1 MISNQKKIEM
11 DLAKESIVEKMTTND
26 IKFNWKLERK
36 QFTTT
41 IFNKLKMTEKVDIRK
56 VYGFIQNEMG
66 ITYSTPKGNTFP
78 TELEHI
84 KKFATLLS
92 KSLEL
97 FQTSHILPKHKW
109 GRVIPSLYLSLCVFH
124 RPTRHSFADDNYI
137 DIDME
142 NAHPTIIYNICKKN
156 EIEKPTLKK
165 YIDNPKYYRALIKEH
180 HNCDKDI
187 AKQLPIIIMFGGTYS
202 TWIKENNITENDGN
216 KLAEI
221 VLLESEIRDVIEIVY
236 TNNPDI
242 KKDVLKQNPNHWR
255 NENEAKRGVMGLWC
269 QTLERHI
276 QEQTIL
282 YLVLTKKFK
291 IEEVI
296 PSQDG
301 FMILKERFYEDII
314 PDVNRNCIENIG
326 IPIKFV
332 IKPFDEKYEIPLV
345 EGELS
350 FDEWIDNISVKKLAD
365 YFLDEKMFKNYII
378 RYNDNL
384 YIYYG
389 EMENGIIKNGRWYD
403 ETNEKRRHKITRYIS
418 ENLYETISHS
428 IKSQITLK
436 KDDREY
442 ILKTLR
448 DHTSRSTYIKDILT
462 HIISKAKIAEEDF
475 NSDPFLLGFLNGV
488 YDLRT
493 AEFRE
498 YQYDDYI
505 TLTTRYDYKPVDY
518 EDKETIKMATIL
530 AEIIQTIQPDE
541 EHRDLLLL
549 SLASGLDGR
558 AYQKIFM
565 YNGQGGNGKG
575 LIGSLMDIVL
585 GDYYHQPGNGIL
597 KDIEK
602 ANTPSPDMINLKN
615 KRYINF
621 KEVSG
626 KIKAAMLRNLTGGG
640 KFSGRYLNQNPEQ
653 FYMSGTFVME
663 FNTDPELDGE
673 PQRADYRRMVNL
685 FFPTNF
691 TDDETKIGKQYG
703 NITFQKANTYYE
715 TNEFLEKSKY
725 LFLDLLLNVYKD
737 NRDKESDKGL
747 IISIPKSIRD
757 RTEKFLENQNI
768 FHKLFNRNWVMT
780 SSTEKIKVKVVWDSI
795 KESGDYK
802 ELSYEQKKTY
812 GRDAFYKYIEGIFP
826 ISGNTKTGKLI
837 CGVERKEEH
846 NDIDNDDDLDD
857 EDEIDDE
864 HM

>member
-1 MISNQKKIEM
+1 MSSTQTNKIEM
-11 DLAKESIVEKMTTND
+11 DLATNNVVEKMTTTDMN
-26 IKFNWKLERK
+26 INWKLERK

-41 IFNKLKMTEKVDIRK
+41 IFNKLKMTEKVDVKK
-56 VYGFIQNEMG
+56 VYGFIKNEMG
-66 ITYSTPKGNTFP
+66 ITYSTPRGNLYH

-84 KKFATLLS
+84 KKFASLLS
-92 KSLEL
+92 KSLEK
-97 FQTSHILPKHKW
+97 FQTSHQLPKHKW

-124 RPTRHSFADDNYI
+124 RPTRHSFADENYI

-142 NAHPTIIYNICKKN
+142 NAHPTIIYNICKN
-156 EIEKPTLKK
+156 NGIEKPQLKK
-165 YIDNPKYYRALIKEH
+165 YIDNPKYYRALIKDH

-187 AKQLPIIIMFGGTYS
+187 SKQLPIIIMFGGSYD
-202 TWIKENNITENDGN
+202 TWIRENNITENDEN

-255 NENEAKRGVMGLWC
+255 NDNESKRGVMGLWC
-269 QTLERHI
+269 QTIERYI

-282 YLVLTKKFK
+282 WLVDNKHLKL
-291 IEEVI
+291 EEII

-301 FMILKERFYEDII
+301 FMILKEKFYPNLITDI
-314 PDVNRNCIENIG
+314 NKNCLEKIG
-326 IPIKFV
+326 LPIKFV
-332 IKPFDEKYEIPLV
+332 VKPFDEKYDIPLV
-345 EGELS
+345 EGEKS
-350 FDEWIDNISVKKLAD
+350 FDEWVDLISVKKLANT
-365 YFLDEKMFKNYII
+365 FLNTELFGNYTI

-389 EMENGIIKNGRWYD
+389 EFKDGKIVNGRWYD
-403 ETNEKRRHKITRYIS
+403 ETNEKRRHKLYRYIS
-418 ENLYETISHS
+418 ENLYEAIATQIRE
-428 IKSQITLK
+428 QITLK
-436 KDDREY
+436 KEDKAELLR
-442 ILKTLR
+442 ILR
-448 DHTSRSTYIKDILT
+448 DHTSRKTYIADIIT
-462 HIISKAKIAEEDF
+462 HIISKAKVADTDF
-475 NSDPFLLGFLNGV
+475 NSNPFLLGFTNGV

-493 AEFRE
+493 AEFRN
-498 YQYDDYI
+498 YNYDDYI
-505 TLTTRYDYKPVDY
+505 TLTTRYDYQPVNY
-518 EDKETIKMATIL
+518 EDEETIKMATIL

-541 EHRDLLLL
+541 EHRNLLLV

-575 LIGSLMDIVL
+575 LLGSLMDIIL

-663 FNTDPELDGE
+663 FNTDPELDGQ

-691 TDDETKIGKQYG
+691 TDDEMKIGKTYG

-725 LFLDLLLNVYKD
+725 LFLDLLLNVYKE
-737 NRDKESDKGL
+737 NRDTESDKGL
-747 IISIPKSIRD
+747 IITIPKSIRD
-757 RTEKFLENQNI
+757 RTEKFLENQNV
-768 FHKLFNRNWVMT
+768 FHKLFNRYWIMS
-780 SSTEKIKVKVVWDSI
+780 SSTEKVQVKVVWDSI

-812 GRDAFYKYIEGIFP
+812 GRDAFYKYIEGIFT
-826 ISGNTKTGKLI
+826 ISGNTKTGKI
-837 CGVERKEEH
+837 ISGIERKEEQ
-846 NDIDNDDDLDD
+846 NDIDNEDDLDD
-857 EDEIDDE
+857 ECDTDTEP
-864 HM
+864 